1 MNPQHPTWKDSA
13 PPVELFPHIWCPV
26 TDSNR
31 RPLACRA
38 NALPAELTGR
48 MRQKAQP
55 PLSSE
60 VSPVLGVMVLRQFT
74 FNPNLT
80 WSKALGV
87 ASFRPSSD
95 FLNLINHRCQTRRFH
110 FRLSMSCGWAW
121 LRGQESNLRPPAYGA
136 GELPLLYPA
145 VYNWRCHP
153 SRQSLRRSALR
164 HQYG

>member
-1 MNPQHPTWKDSA
+1 M
-13 PPVELFPHIWCPV
+13 

-55 PLSSE
+55 SLSSE

-153 SRQSLRRSALR
+153 FRQSLRRSALR